1 MTNAMTAVAAGP
13 GGSPFTGMDICAAA
27 GLQLQPGAAGPVFDQ
42 DVWDFS
48 GVAGLPA
55 YLQLSFRRL
64 DFTAITRLAWR
75 LVAKEHM
82 AALLAPGHE
91 RVRRL
96 PGARRHPLAVT
107 TCAQQLDQLTAWLN
121 WLAARGIT
129 RLGEVTRSH
138 CHEFAAERSQRT
150 SADGTV
156 IGHRPDARYRAL
168 QAVTELARYR
178 ELYTADQYSPDL
190 RPADGVT
197 AAGLGLNYAEN
208 KTPVVPDPVFRPMLA
223 AGLYVTGVL
232 GPHIVALA
240 AEQAALQA
248 RRQGAGWKDPG
259 HPGAVA
265 DVLQV
270 IARHVTD
277 GQPLGRLPEDRIRAR
292 AGEGRMRPDDP
303 LLPVSVDALA
313 REAGYRHSRMTE
325 WLPRLRPALEDAV
338 RQVGTAQPWAR
349 DAAMVGRADGN
360 GAIPWTEPL
369 SGKHAKNLH
378 DYLRTAT
385 ILVTA
390 AVSGIRKS
398 ELCELTGGCCL
409 PPQEVMPGLARYRI
423 TGKVIKGA
431 PPGGAADQWVVTKEV
446 YDAIAVAAQLS
457 RAGPDDGTPLFGRFT
472 FSLLFRT
479 FRNWVNGPAGQR
491 LGLAPIPDGQVNLR
505 MLRRT
510 LAVELAYRPGGL
522 LAAKVH
528 LKHVSVATTE
538 GYAARPGGSQARF
551 LAEIGKEEQYR
562 NLAIVQAEYENYQ
575 NGIMPSGPG
584 ARDLAAFFATAAGQP
599 ASPGHQPP
607 TVIPGEQEVRAMLG
621 KRAKTLHL
629 GPSNYCW
636 FTSPAKALCLKQA
649 GTPGADQPLLA
660 MCDSARCSQ
669 ATHHSCHR
677 EIWAEAVTQHEQF
690 IAALPRSQKTEKARL
705 EAELARARRVL
716 ASIDAATEPGGQPW
730 DGLPPV
736 PAPAPKR
743 ASAPPWTGCCA
754 VTSRPAGSATSPL
767 SPPTPASLGP
777 ASTPKTANPA
787 PGSTSL
793 TSFIVGS
800 PRSATRG
807 TSPTRATP
815 RSPASKPATT
825 PSGAAWPSRT
835 PSSPGIPRSGSRPSL
850 GSPPSTLNCNACAT
864 PSPVPRTGART
875 PPRSPSCTPA
885 RRMLSHE

>member
-1 MTNAMTAVAAGP
+1 M
-13 GGSPFTGMDICAAA
+13 I
-27 GLQLQPGAAGPVFDQ
+27 
-42 DVWDFS
+42 
-48 GVAGLPA
+48 
-55 YLQLSFRRL
+55 
-64 DFTAITRLAWR
+64 
-75 LVAKEHM
+75 
-82 AALLAPGHE
+82 
-91 RVRRL
+91 
-96 PGARRHPLAVT
+96 
-107 TCAQQLDQLTAWLN
+107 
-121 WLAARGIT
+121 
-129 RLGEVTRSH
+129 
-138 CHEFAAERSQRT
+138 
-150 SADGTV
+150 AD
-156 IGHRPDARYRAL
+156 RPDARYRAL

-178 ELYTADQYSPDL
+178 DLYTADRYSPDL

-240 AEQAALQA
+240 AERAALQA
-248 RRQGAGWKDPG
+248 RRQRAGWKDPG
-259 HPGAVA
+259 HPGAA
-265 DVLQV
+265 DDVLRV
-270 IARHVTD
+270 IARHVAD
-277 GQPLGRLPEDRIRAR
+277 GQPLSRLPEDRIRAR
-292 AGEGRMRPDDP
+292 AGEGRMRSDDP

-313 REAGYRHSRMTE
+313 REAGYRHSRMTQ
-325 WLPRLRPALEDAV
+325 WLPRLRPALEDAL

-349 DAAMVGRADGN
+349 DAAMVDRADGS
-360 GAIPWTEPL
+360 GDVPWTEPL

-378 DYLRTAT
+378 DYLRTAA

-398 ELCELTGGCCL
+398 ELCELTTGCCL
-409 PPQEVMPGLARYRI
+409 PPQEVTPGLARYRI

-457 RAGPDDGTPLFGRFT
+457 RTGPDDDAPLFGRFT

-551 LAEIGKEEQYR
+551 LAEVGREEQYR

-575 NGIMPSGPG
+575 NGIKPSGPG
-584 ARDLAAFFATAAGQP
+584 ARDLATFFATAAGQP
-599 ASPGHQPP
+599 GSPGHQPP

-660 MCDSARCSQ
+660 MCDSARCPQ

-716 ASIDAATEPGGQPW
+716 EGIDAAAHAGGQPW
-730 DGLPPV
+730 DD
-736 PAPAPKR
+736 
-743 ASAPPWTGCCA
+743 
-754 VTSRPAGSATSPL
+754 
-767 SPPTPASLGP
+767 
-777 ASTPKTANPA
+777 
-787 PGSTSL
+787 
-793 TSFIVGS
+793 
-800 PRSATRG
+800 
-807 TSPTRATP
+807 
-815 RSPASKPATT
+815 
-825 PSGAAWPSRT
+825 
-835 PSSPGIPRSGSRPSL
+835 
-850 GSPPSTLNCNACAT
+850 
-864 PSPVPRTGART
+864 
-875 PPRSPSCTPA
+875 
-885 RRMLSHE
+885 